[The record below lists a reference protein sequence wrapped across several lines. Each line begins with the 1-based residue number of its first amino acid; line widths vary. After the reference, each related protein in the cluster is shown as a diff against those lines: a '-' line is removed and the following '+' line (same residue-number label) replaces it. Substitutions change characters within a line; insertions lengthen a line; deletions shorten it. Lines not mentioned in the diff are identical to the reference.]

1 MKILKTISFFYEII
15 QNTIGYIEYRCNHL
29 KINHKFKNSN
39 IVYID
44 YFDSHVLGKWIFINP
59 NTDDSSIIRHEYGHR
74 IQSYILGPLYL
85 LVIYLPSYLHY
96 KWFTTQN
103 KSWDEYYDFITEK
116 WADKLTHKNKK
127 KYNMI
132 DFIPG
137 DKVVHKTK
145 KCTETIINFCKIK
158 IDGNWVEGVVYEGI
172 DYKTNM
178 PMTFVRTLED
188 FNNNFELYHE

>member
-1 MKILKTISFFYEII
+1 
-15 QNTIGYIEYRCNHL
+15 
-29 KINHKFKNSN
+29 
-39 IVYID
+39 
-44 YFDSHVLGKWIFINP
+44 
-59 NTDDSSIIRHEYGHR
+59 
-74 IQSYILGPLYL
+74 
-85 LVIYLPSYLHY
+85 
-96 KWFTTQN
+96 
-103 KSWDEYYDFITEK
+103 
-116 WADKLTHKNKK
+116 
-127 KYNMI
+127 MI

-145 KCTETIINFCKIK
+145 KCTETIFNLCKIK